1 MEVDTQHYD
10 DIIIGGGKA
19 GKTLAPALVADGR
32 KTALIER
39 SLNMIGGGCINIA
52 CIPTKTMVAS
62 ANVANTV
69 RNSAPYGVKTNTP
82 TVNLAEVIQRK
93 RSVVQSA
100 REMNLHNLETALD
113 NNLII
118 GEARFVAPKTIAV
131 TTTEGNNRLL
141 TAERL
146 FINTGTRPL
155 IPSIPGLTEVEFLTS
170 ESIMELEY
178 LPEHLIVLGSGYI
191 GLEFAQMFRRFGS
204 RVTVIGQSEQI
215 LSQQD
220 PDIAIA
226 VQTLLEQDGI
236 EFLLKAKVLRVVR
249 VGGASRREASPVENR
264 TGNETI
270 LQIQVADR
278 SFSLQGSHLLVAVG
292 RAPNTE
298 SLNLAAAGVATDTRG
313 FIQVNDRL
321 ETNIP
326 GIWALGDINGGP
338 QYTHISLDD
347 YRIIKANLIDGGDR
361 STGVD
366 AERLVVRHRLVPSC
380 LFIDPELAHVGLTE
394 TEAQQQGY
402 AIRVAKVDA
411 SAVPRAKTLGQTDG
425 LLKAIVDT
433 ETGRILGCS
442 LLCHEAGEVIS
453 TVQMV
458 MQAQMPYTVL
468 RDGVLTHP
476 TMTEGLN
483 ILFSKL

>member
-1 MEVDTQHYD
+1 MDTQYYD

-32 KTALIER
+32 KTALVER
-39 SLNMIGGGCINIA
+39 NLDMIGGSCINVA

-62 ANVANTV
+62 ANVANIV
-69 RNSAPYGVKTNTP
+69 RNSAAYGVKVNAS
-82 TVNLAEVIQRK
+82 TVDLADVIRRK
-93 RSVVQSA
+93 RTVVQSM
-100 REMNLHNLETALD
+100 REMNLHNLETALGHE
-113 NNLII
+113 LII
-118 GEARFVAPKTIAV
+118 GTGRFVAPKTIEV
-131 TTTEGNNRLL
+131 TTAKGNTQLL
-141 TAERL
+141 TAERF

-155 IPSIPGLTEVEFLTS
+155 IPSVPGLKETGFLTS
-170 ESIMELEY
+170 ESIMELEQ

-204 RVTVIGQSEQI
+204 SVTVIGHSEQI

-226 VQTLLEQDGI
+226 VQTLLERDGI
-236 EFLLKAKVLRVVR
+236 EFLLKAKVLRVDR
-249 VGGASRREASPVENR
+249 S
-264 TGNETI
+264 GNDTV

-278 SFSLQGSHLLVAVG
+278 EISLQGTHLLVAVG
-292 RAPNTE
+292 RAPTTDT
-298 SLNLAAAGVATDTRG
+298 LNLAAAGVAVDTRG

-338 QYTHISLDD
+338 QYTHVSLDD
-347 YRIIKANLIDGGDR
+347 YRIVKANLINGGNRSTRDR
-361 STGVD
+361 S
-366 AERLVVRHRLVPSC
+366 LPSC

-402 AIRVAKVDA
+402 SIRVAKLDA
-411 SAVPRAKTLGQTDG
+411 SAVPRARTLGQTDG

-483 ILFSKL
+483 MLFSKV

>member
-1 MEVDTQHYD
+1 MVLSEDGTVDTEYYD

-19 GKTLAPALVADGR
+19 GKTLAPALVANGR
-32 KTALIER
+32 KVALVER
-39 SLNMIGGGCINIA
+39 SLNMIGGGCINVA

-62 ANVANTV
+62 ANVSNTL
-69 RNSAPYGVKTNTP
+69 RNAAAYGVKATAS
-82 TVNLAEVIQRK
+82 TVDLAAVIRRK
-93 RSVVQSA
+93 RSVVESA
-100 REMNLHNLETALD
+100 RAANLHNLETALGHD
-113 NNLII
+113 LII
-118 GEARFVAPKTIAV
+118 GMGRFVDSKTIKVIMAEGV
-131 TTTEGNNRLL
+131 TRHF

-155 IPSIPGLTEVEFLTS
+155 IPSVPGLEAAGFLTS
-170 ESIMELEY
+170 ESIMELEQ

-226 VQTLLEQDGI
+226 VQTLLERDGI
-236 EFLLKAKVLRVVR
+236 EFLMKTKVLKVDRVVHDI
-249 VGGASRREASPVENR
+249 V
-264 TGNETI
+264 
-270 LQIQVADR
+270 LQLQVAER
-278 SFSLQGSHLLVAVG
+278 KINLQGSQLLVAVG
-292 RAPNTE
+292 RSPNTD
-298 SLNLAAAGVATDTRG
+298 SLNLTAAGVATDAHG
-313 FIQVNDRL
+313 FIPVNDCL

-347 YRIIKANLIDGGDR
+347 NRIIKANLIDGSSR
-361 STGVD
+361 SRRD
-366 AERLVVRHRLVPSC
+366 RLVPSC

-402 AIRVAKVDA
+402 AIRVAKLDA
-411 SAVPRAKTLGQTDG
+411 SAIPRAKTSGQTDG
-425 LLKAIVDT
+425 VLKAIVDT
-433 ETGRILGCS
+433 TTGRILGCS
-442 LLCHEAGEVIS
+442 LLCHAAGEVIS

-458 MQAQMPYTVL
+458 MLSQMPYTVL

-476 TMTEGLN
+476 TMAEGLN
-483 ILFSKL
+483 LLFSKL

>member
-10 DIIIGGGKA
+10 DIIIGCGKA
-19 GKTLAPALVADGR
+19 GKTLASALVADGR
-32 KTALIER
+32 KTALVER

-69 RNSAPYGVKTNTP
+69 RNSAAYGVQSNTP

-93 RSVVQSA
+93 RAVVQGM
-100 REMNLHNLETALD
+100 REINLHNLETALH
-113 NNLII
+113 NNLIV
-118 GEARFVAPKTIAV
+118 GTARFVAPKTIAV
-131 TTTEGNNRLL
+131 TTAEGNNRLL

-155 IPSIPGLTEVEFLTS
+155 IPSIPGLAEVEFLTS
-170 ESIMELEY
+170 ESIMELEH

-204 RVTVIGQSEQI
+204 GVTVIGQSEQI

-220 PDIAIA
+220 PDIASA

-249 VGGASRREASPVENR
+249 KASPLENR

-270 LQIQVADR
+270 LQIQVGDR
-278 SFSLQGSHLLVAVG
+278 EITLQGSHLLVAVG
-292 RAPNTE
+292 RAPNIE

-313 FIQVNDRL
+313 FIQVSDRL

-347 YRIIKANLIDGGDR
+347 YRIIKANLIDGGNR
-361 STGVD
+361 STSD
-366 AERLVVRHRLVPSC
+366 RLVPSC

-411 SAVPRAKTLGQTDG
+411 LAVPRARTLGQTDG
-425 LLKAIVDT
+425 LLKAIVDAD
-433 ETGRILGCS
+433 TGHILGCS

-468 RDGVLTHP
+468 RDGILTHP

>member
-1 MEVDTQHYD
+1 MNIEYYD
-10 DIIIGGGKA
+10 DIVIGGGKA
-19 GKTLAPALVADGR
+19 GKTLAPALAASGR
-32 KTALIER
+32 KTALVEQ
-39 SLNMIGGGCINIA
+39 SLTMIGGGCINVA

-62 ANVANTV
+62 AEVAHTV
-69 RNSAPYGVKTNTP
+69 RNSAAYGVKVNEP
-82 TVNLAEVIQRK
+82 TVDLAAIIQRK
-93 RSVVQSA
+93 RSVVLAA
-100 REMNLHNLETALD
+100 REVNLHNLEAALGE
-113 NNLII
+113 NLII
-118 GEARFVAPKTIAV
+118 GTARFVDAKTIEV
-131 TTTEGNNRLL
+131 TNTGGDTRLL

-155 IPSIPGLTEVEFLTS
+155 IPPVPGLKEAGLLTS
-170 ESIMELEY
+170 ESIMELEQ

-226 VQTLLEQDGI
+226 VQTLLERDGI
-236 EFLLKAKVLRVVR
+236 EFLLKAKVLKGARA
-249 VGGASRREASPVENR
+249 GG
-264 TGNETI
+264 ETT

-278 SFSLQGSHLLVAVG
+278 EISLQGSQLLVAVG
-292 RAPNTE
+292 RAPNTDA
-298 SLNLAAAGVATDTRG
+298 LNLAAAGVATNAQG

-321 ETNIP
+321 ETSAP

-338 QYTHISLDD
+338 QYTHIALDD
-347 YRIIKANLIDGGDR
+347 YRIVKANLIEGGNR
-361 STGVD
+361 STH
-366 AERLVVRHRLVPSC
+366 ERLIPSC
-380 LFIDPELAHVGLTE
+380 LFIDPELAQVGLTE
-394 TEAQQQGY
+394 TAAQQQGY
-402 AIRVAKVDA
+402 AIRVAKLDT
-411 SAVPRAKTLGQTDG
+411 SAVPRARTSGQTDG
-425 LLKAIVDT
+425 LLKAVVDS

-442 LLCHEAGEVIS
+442 LWCHAAGEMIS

-458 MQAQMPYTVL
+458 MQAKLPYTVL

-483 ILFSKL
+483 LLFSKL

>member
-1 MEVDTQHYD
+1 MEVNAQHYD

-32 KTALIER
+32 KTALVER

-69 RNSAPYGVKTNTP
+69 RNSAAYGVKANTP
-82 TVNLAEVIQRK
+82 IVDLAEVIKRK
-93 RSVVQSA
+93 RTVVQSA

-113 NNLII
+113 KNLII
-118 GEARFVAPKTIAV
+118 GTARFIAPKTIEV
-131 TTTEGNNRLL
+131 TTALGNTRVL

-146 FINTGTRPL
+146 FVNTGTRPL
-155 IPSIPGLTEVEFLTS
+155 IPSVPGLTEAGFLTS

-178 LPEHLIVLGSGYI
+178 LPEHLIVLGSSYI

-204 RVTVIGQSEQI
+204 FVTVIGQSEQI
-215 LSQQD
+215 LSQQN

-226 VQTLLEQDGI
+226 VQTLLEKDGI
-236 EFLLKAKVLRVVR
+236 EFLLKAKVLRVT
-249 VGGASRREASPVENR
+249 R
-264 TGNETI
+264 TDNETI
-270 LQIQVADR
+270 LQIQVGDHEIT
-278 SFSLQGSHLLVAVG
+278 LQGSHLLVAVG
-292 RAPNTE
+292 RAPNTD

-347 YRIIKANLIDGGDR
+347 YCIVKANLIDGGNR
-361 STGVD
+361 STRD
-366 AERLVVRHRLVPSC
+366 RLVPSC

-411 SAVPRAKTLGQTDG
+411 SAVPRARTLGQTDG
-425 LLKAIVDT
+425 LLKAIVDAD
-433 ETGRILGCS
+433 TGRILGCS

-458 MQAQMPYTVL
+458 MQAQMPYTIL
-468 RDGVLTHP
+468 RDGILTHP

>member
-1 MEVDTQHYD
+1 MNTESYD

-19 GKTLAPALVADGR
+19 GKTLAPALVAAGR
-32 KTALIER
+32 KTALVER

-69 RNSAPYGVKTNTP
+69 RKSTAYGVKTNTP
-82 TVNLAEVIQRK
+82 SVNLAEVIQRK
-93 RSVVQSA
+93 RSVVQGM
-100 REMNLHNLETALD
+100 REMNLHNLETALGHE
-113 NNLII
+113 LII
-118 GEARFVAPKTIAV
+118 GTARFVAPKTIAV
-131 TTTEGNNRLL
+131 TTAEGNNRLL
-141 TAERL
+141 TAKRL

-170 ESIMELEY
+170 ESIMELEQ

-204 RVTVIGQSEQI
+204 GVTVIGQSEQI

-220 PDIAIA
+220 PDMAIA

-236 EFLLKAKVLRVVR
+236 EFLLKAKVLRVD
-249 VGGASRREASPVENR
+249 R

-270 LQIQVADR
+270 LQIQVGDR
-278 SFSLQGSHLLVAVG
+278 SLSLQGSHLLVAVG
-292 RAPNTE
+292 RAPNIE

-321 ETNIP
+321 ETNVP

-347 YRIIKANLIDGGDR
+347 YRIIKANLIDGGNW
-361 STGVD
+361 STSD
-366 AERLVVRHRLVPSC
+366 RLVPSC

-411 SAVPRAKTLGQTDG
+411 SAVPRARTLGQTDG
-425 LLKAIVDT
+425 LLKAIVDAD
-433 ETGRILGCS
+433 TGRILGCS

-468 RDGVLTHP
+468 RDGILTHP

>member
-1 MEVDTQHYD
+1 MDTRHYD

-32 KTALIER
+32 KTALVER

-69 RNSAPYGVKTNTP
+69 RNSAAYGVKTNTP
-82 TVNLAEVIQRK
+82 SVNLAEVIQRK
-93 RSVVQSA
+93 RSVVLSA

-113 NNLII
+113 KNLII

-155 IPSIPGLTEVEFLTS
+155 IPSIPELTEVEFLTS

-178 LPEHLIVLGSGYI
+178 LPEHLIILGSGYI

-226 VQTLLEQDGI
+226 VQRLLEQDGI
-236 EFLLKAKVLRVVR
+236 EFLLKAKVLRVD
-249 VGGASRREASPVENR
+249 S
-264 TGNETI
+264 TGNQTI
-270 LQIQVADR
+270 LKIQVADGEL
-278 SFSLQGSHLLVAVG
+278 SLQGSHLLVAVG

-313 FIQVNDRL
+313 FIQVNVRL
-321 ETNIP
+321 ETNVP

-347 YRIIKANLIDGGDR
+347 YRIVKTNLIDRGNR
-361 STGVD
+361 STGD
-366 AERLVVRHRLVPSC
+366 RLVPSC

-394 TEAQQQGY
+394 TEALQQGY
-402 AIRVAKVDA
+402 AIHVAKIDA

-433 ETGRILGCS
+433 YTGRILGCS

-468 RDGVLTHP
+468 RDGILTHP

>member
-1 MEVDTQHYD
+1 MDTEYYD

-19 GKTLAPALVADGR
+19 GKTLAPALVAGGR
-32 KTALIER
+32 KTALVER
-39 SLNMIGGGCINIA
+39 SLNMIGGGCINVA

-62 ANVANTV
+62 AEVANTF
-69 RNSAPYGVKTNTP
+69 RNSAAYGVKANAP
-82 TVNLAEVIQRK
+82 TVDLAEVIRRK
-93 RSVVQSA
+93 RMVVQSM
-100 REMNLHNLETALD
+100 REMNLHNLETALGHE
-113 NNLII
+113 LII
-118 GEARFVAPKTIAV
+118 GIARFVAPKIIEV
-131 TTTEGNNRLL
+131 TTAEGATRLL

-155 IPSIPGLTEVEFLTS
+155 IPSVPGLKDAEFLTS
-170 ESIMELEY
+170 ESIMELEQ

-204 RVTVIGQSEQI
+204 RVTVIGQSEQV

-220 PDIAIA
+220 LDIAIA
-226 VQTLLEQDGI
+226 VQMLLEQDGI
-236 EFLLKAKVLRVVR
+236 EFLLKAKVLRVDR
-249 VGGASRREASPVENR
+249 AGKA
-264 TGNETI
+264 TK

-278 SFSLQGSHLLVAVG
+278 KVELQSSHLLIAVG
-292 RAPNTE
+292 RAPTTD
-298 SLNLAAAGVATDTRG
+298 LLHLAAAGVTTDARG
-313 FIQVNDRL
+313 FIPVNDRL
-321 ETNIP
+321 ETNVP

-338 QYTHISLDD
+338 QYTHVALDD
-347 YRIIKANLIDGGDR
+347 YRIVKTNLIDGGNR
-361 STGVD
+361 STRD
-366 AERLVVRHRLVPSC
+366 RLVPSC
-380 LFIDPELAHVGLTE
+380 LFIDPGLAHVGLTE

-402 AIRVAKVDA
+402 AIQVAKLDA
-411 SAVPRAKTLGQTDG
+411 SAVPRAKTLSQTDG

-458 MQAQMPYTVL
+458 MQAQMPYTIL

-483 ILFSKL
+483 MLFSKL

>member
-1 MEVDTQHYD
+1 MDTQYYD

-32 KTALIER
+32 KTALVER

-62 ANVANTV
+62 AEVAHTV
-69 RNSAPYGVKTNTP
+69 QNSAAYGVNTSAP
-82 TVNLAEVIQRK
+82 TVDLAAVIQRK

-100 REMNLHNLETALD
+100 RAMNLHNLETALGS
-113 NNLII
+113 NLIVGI
-118 GEARFVAPKTIAV
+118 ARFVAPKTIEVAMA
-131 TTTEGNNRLL
+131 EGTIRLL

-155 IPSIPGLTEVEFLTS
+155 IPSVPGLKEAGVLTS
-170 ESIMELEY
+170 ESIMELEH

-191 GLEFAQMFRRFGS
+191 GLEFAQMFRRFGC

-220 PDIAIA
+220 LDMATT
-226 VQTLLEQDGI
+226 VQTLLERDGI
-236 EFLLKAKVLRVVR
+236 EFLLKAKVLRVER
-249 VGGASRREASPVENR
+249 S
-264 TGNETI
+264 GNATL
-270 LQIQVADR
+270 LQLQVADR
-278 SFSLQGSHLLVAVG
+278 EMTLQGTQLLVAVG
-292 RAPNTE
+292 RAPTTDT
-298 SLNLAAAGVATDTRG
+298 LNLAAAGVATDARG

-321 ETNIP
+321 ETNLP

-338 QYTHISLDD
+338 QYTHVSLDD
-347 YRIIKANLIDGGDR
+347 YRIVKANLIDGGNR
-361 STGVD
+361 SARD
-366 AERLVVRHRLVPSC
+366 RLVPSC

-402 AIRVAKVDA
+402 AIRVAKLDA
-411 SAVPRAKTLGQTDG
+411 SAIPKAKTLGQTDG
-425 LLKAIVDT
+425 LLKAIIDT

-458 MQAQMPYTVL
+458 MQARMPYTVL

-483 ILFSKL
+483 LLFSKL

>member
-10 DIIIGGGKA
+10 DIIIGNGKA

-32 KTALIER
+32 KTALVER

-69 RNSAPYGVKTNTP
+69 RKSAAYGIKANTP
-82 TVNLAEVIQRK
+82 IVNLAEVIQRK
-93 RSVVQSA
+93 RSVVQGM
-100 REMNLHNLETALD
+100 REMNLHNLETALGHE
-113 NNLII
+113 LII
-118 GEARFVAPKTIAV
+118 GTARFVAPKTIAV

-170 ESIMELEY
+170 ESIMELEH

-226 VQTLLEQDGI
+226 VQTLLEKDGI
-236 EFLLKAKVLRVVR
+236 EFLLKAKVLRVD
-249 VGGASRREASPVENR
+249 R

-270 LQIQVADR
+270 LQIQVGDR
-278 SFSLQGSHLLVAVG
+278 SLTLQGSHLLVAVG

-298 SLNLAAAGVATDTRG
+298 SLNLSATGISNDTRG
-313 FIQVNDRL
+313 FIQVNERL
-321 ETNIP
+321 ETNVP

-338 QYTHISLDD
+338 QYTHISLDN
-347 YRIIKANLIDGGDR
+347 YRIIKANLIDGGNR
-361 STGVD
+361 STQD
-366 AERLVVRHRLVPSC
+366 RLVPSC

-402 AIRVAKVDA
+402 AIRVAKIDA
-411 SAVPRAKTLGQTDG
+411 SAVPRARTLGQTDG
-425 LLKAIVDT
+425 LLKAIVDAD
-433 ETGRILGCS
+433 TGRILGCS

-468 RDGVLTHP
+468 RDGILTHP

>member
-1 MEVDTQHYD
+1 MDTQHYD

-32 KTALIER
+32 KTALVER

-69 RNSAPYGVKTNTP
+69 RKSAAYGVKTNTP
-82 TVNLAEVIQRK
+82 SVNLAEVIQRK
-93 RSVVQSA
+93 RSVVQGM
-100 REMNLHNLETALD
+100 REMNLHNLETALGHE
-113 NNLII
+113 LII
-118 GEARFVAPKTIAV
+118 GTARFVAPKTIAV

-170 ESIMELEY
+170 ESIMELEH
-178 LPEHLIVLGSGYI
+178 LPKHLIVLGSSYI

-204 RVTVIGQSEQI
+204 GVTVIGQSEQI

-236 EFLLKAKVLRVVR
+236 EFLLKAKVLRVDC
-249 VGGASRREASPVENR
+249 

-270 LQIQVADR
+270 LQIQVGDR
-278 SFSLQGSHLLVAVG
+278 EITLQGSHLLVAVG
-292 RAPNTE
+292 RAPNID

-347 YRIIKANLIDGGDR
+347 YRIIKANLIDGGNC
-361 STGVD
+361 STRD
-366 AERLVVRHRLVPSC
+366 RLVPSC

-411 SAVPRAKTLGQTDG
+411 SAVPRARTLGQTDG
-425 LLKAIVDT
+425 LLKAIVDADT
-433 ETGRILGCS
+433 DRILGCS

-468 RDGVLTHP
+468 RDGILTHP

-483 ILFSKL
+483 ILFSLVVRRQQLQTQGFTKQTTFHS

>member
-32 KTALIER
+32 KTALVER
-39 SLNMIGGGCINIA
+39 SLSMIGGGCINIA

-69 RNSAPYGVKTNTP
+69 RNSAAYGVKTNTP
-82 TVNLAEVIQRK
+82 SVNLAEVIQRK

-118 GEARFVAPKTIAV
+118 GEARFVAPKMIAV
-131 TTTEGNNRLL
+131 TTSEGNNRLL

-155 IPSIPGLTEVEFLTS
+155 IPSIPKLTEVEFLTS

-204 RVTVIGQSEQI
+204 GVTVIGQSEQI

-226 VQTLLEQDGI
+226 VQRLLEQDGI
-236 EFLLKAKVLRVVR
+236 EFLLKAKVLRV
-249 VGGASRREASPVENR
+249 NR

-270 LQIQVADR
+270 LKIQVGDR
-278 SFSLQGSHLLVAVG
+278 PLSLQGSHLLVAVG
-292 RAPNTE
+292 RAPNTD

-347 YRIIKANLIDGGDR
+347 YRIVKANLIDGGNR
-361 STGVD
+361 STGD
-366 AERLVVRHRLVPSC
+366 RLVPSC

-442 LLCHEAGEVIS
+442 LLCYEAGEVIS

>member
-32 KTALIER
+32 KTALVER

-69 RNSAPYGVKTNTP
+69 RNSAAYGVKANTP
-82 TVNLAEVIQRK
+82 IVDLAEVIQRK
-93 RSVVQSA
+93 RSVVQGM

-118 GEARFVAPKTIAV
+118 AEARFVAPKTIAV

-204 RVTVIGQSEQI
+204 GVTVIGQSEQI

-226 VQTLLEQDGI
+226 VQTLLEKDGI
-236 EFLLKAKVLRVVR
+236 EFLLKAKVLRID
-249 VGGASRREASPVENR
+249 R

-278 SFSLQGSHLLVAVG
+278 SLSLQGSHLLVAVG
-292 RAPNTE
+292 RAPNIE

-321 ETNIP
+321 ETNVP

-347 YRIIKANLIDGGDR
+347 YRIVKANLIDGGNR
-361 STGVD
+361 STGD
-366 AERLVVRHRLVPSC
+366 RLVPSC

-411 SAVPRAKTLGQTDG
+411 SAVPRARTLGQTDG

-468 RDGVLTHP
+468 RDGILTHP

-483 ILFSKL
+483 ILFAKL

>member
-19 GKTLAPALVADGR
+19 GKTLAPVLVADGR
-32 KTALIER
+32 KTALVER

-69 RNSAPYGVKTNTP
+69 RKSAAYGVKTNTLS
-82 TVNLAEVIQRK
+82 VNLAEVIQRK
-93 RSVVQSA
+93 RSVVQGM
-100 REMNLHNLETALD
+100 REMNLHNLETALGHE
-113 NNLII
+113 LII
-118 GEARFVAPKTIAV
+118 GTARFVAPKTIAV

-155 IPSIPGLTEVEFLTS
+155 IPSISGLTEVEFLTS

-178 LPEHLIVLGSGYI
+178 LPESLIVLGSGYI

-236 EFLLKAKVLRVVR
+236 EFLLKAKVLRVD
-249 VGGASRREASPVENR
+249 R

-270 LQIQVADR
+270 LKIQVGDR
-278 SFSLQGSHLLVAVG
+278 EITLQGSHLLVAIG
-292 RAPNTE
+292 RAPNTD
-298 SLNLAAAGVATDTRG
+298 SLNLPAAGVATDTRG

-321 ETNIP
+321 ETNVP

-347 YRIIKANLIDGGDR
+347 YRIIKANLIDGGNR
-361 STGVD
+361 STRD
-366 AERLVVRHRLVPSC
+366 RLVPSC
-380 LFIDPELAHVGLTE
+380 LFIDPELAHVGLAE

-402 AIRVAKVDA
+402 AIRVAKIDA
-411 SAVPRAKTLGQTDG
+411 SAVPRARTLGQTDG

-433 ETGRILGCS
+433 DTGRILGCS

-468 RDGVLTHP
+468 RDGILTHP

>member
-32 KTALIER
+32 KTALVER

-69 RNSAPYGVKTNTP
+69 RNSAAYGVKTNTP
-82 TVNLAEVIQRK
+82 SVNLAQVIQRK

-113 NNLII
+113 SNLII

-146 FINTGTRPL
+146 FVNTGTRPL

-170 ESIMELEY
+170 ESIMELEH
-178 LPEHLIVLGSGYI
+178 LPEHLIVLGSSYI

-204 RVTVIGQSEQI
+204 SVTVIGQSEQI

-236 EFLLKAKVLRVVR
+236 EFLLKAKVLRVD
-249 VGGASRREASPVENR
+249 R
-264 TGNETI
+264 TDNETI
-270 LQIQVADR
+270 LQIQVSDR
-278 SFSLQGSHLLVAVG
+278 EITLQGSHLLVAVG

-313 FIQVNDRL
+313 FIQVNDHL

-326 GIWALGDINGGP
+326 GIWALGDINGGL

-347 YRIIKANLIDGGDR
+347 YRIIKANLIDGGNR
-361 STGVD
+361 STRD
-366 AERLVVRHRLVPSC
+366 RLVPSC

-402 AIRVAKVDA
+402 TIRVAKVDA
-411 SAVPRAKTLGQTDG
+411 SAVPRARTLGQTDG

-468 RDGVLTHP
+468 RDGILTHP